1 MKIYRKNHI
10 APNKALDAETKPVE
24 ETKVVKAGDAEPEE
38 VKMPEEEASKPTVM
52 LTEDEIN
59 QIKDLLPTLLEN
71 LPKIIQ
77 LLTGEATIEIIDDDE
92 EETVVEEDEVPTEE
106 EVVEEDEVPTDE
118 TEETEEVEEE
128 KAEDD
133 APFDAQAI
141 LKDPNKRAAIEKALQ
156 ANSST
161 TKSEDAAPAVA
172 AGKKVFVKKTLPKKA
187 GDSEVIKTR
196 PNAKLVETPAERK
209 PLEEKSSVKKF
220 DFHKRSN

>member
-1 MKIYRKNHI
+1 MKIYRKNHVV
-10 APNKALDAETKPVE
+10 PNKALDAETKPVE
-24 ETKVVKAGDAEPEE
+24 ETKVVKAKDAETEPVEE

-92 EETVVEEDEVPTEE
+92 EEETVVEEDEVPTEE
-106 EVVEEDEVPTDE
+106 EVVEP

-161 TKSEDAAPAVA
+161 TKSEDAAPTVA